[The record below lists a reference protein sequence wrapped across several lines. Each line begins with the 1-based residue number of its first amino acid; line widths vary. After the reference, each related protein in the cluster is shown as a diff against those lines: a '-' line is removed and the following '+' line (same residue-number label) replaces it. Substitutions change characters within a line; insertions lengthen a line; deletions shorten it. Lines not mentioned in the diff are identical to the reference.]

1 MYAADK
7 TIREILPDLGIEA
20 RLPNYG
26 FDPDRQIQPCSI
38 DLRLDTHFWK
48 ARKVP
53 RPPGWRFWRRPVL
66 DIRNKQL
73 QELAPRRR
81 WKKVKYRPGE
91 AIDLK
96 PNEVLLGRTY
106 EKFTVPPLY
115 AGKIEGRSSYARL
128 GLMIHCTGDF
138 INPGWQGH
146 MPVEIVSFARSR
158 VRLAPLMP
166 IAQLILIKLTEEPE
180 RHYGHQSLES
190 KYPEDDGGPSYWWK
204 DKLFDQIAQSI
215 GGHNLH
221 TDIRDSIAEQ
231 ISPEASI
238 ESLERLHAFILKTR
252 IGEIDSGTELM
263 DDFAKSEDRRR
274 TLGKALRASALTVT
288 SLLGSGTIGSFFVH
302 PIGGGHIAL
311 WLCTA
316 LGLIGSGFAFLYK
329 ADGYYGRAELAA
341 QRVTLPQT

>member
-1 MYAADK
+1 
-7 TIREILPDLGIEA
+7 
-20 RLPNYG
+20 
-26 FDPDRQIQPCSI
+26 
-38 DLRLDTHFWK
+38 LRLDTHFWK

-66 DIRNKQL
+66 DLRNKQL

-81 WKKVKYRPGE
+81 WKKIDLRPGE

-106 EKFTVPPLY
+106 EKFTVPPNY
-115 AGKIEGRSSYARL
+115 AAKIEGRSSYARL

-138 INPGWQGH
+138 INPGWRGH
-146 MPVEIVSFARSR
+146 MPVELVSFARSN

-166 IAQLILIKLTEEPE
+166 IAQLILVKLTEAPE

-204 DKLFDQIAQSI
+204 DKLFDRIAQSI

-221 TDIRDSIAEQ
+221 ADIRDSIAELL
-231 ISPEASI
+231 SPGISI
-238 ESLERLHAFILKTR
+238 EALERLHRYIQRKPL
-252 IGEIDSGTELM
+252 GEVDSGTELM
-263 DDFAKSEDRRR
+263 DEFAKSEDRRR
-274 TLGKALRASALTVT
+274 TIGKMLRGGTLTVT

-302 PIGGGHIAL
+302 PIGWGHITL

-316 LGLIGSGFAFLYK
+316 LGMIVSGFAFLYK
-329 ADGYYGRAELAA
+329 ADGYYGTAELRSHRA
-341 QRVTLPQT
+341 TLP